1 MAAASQPATAGPAA
15 TDVAKIWSFVRSVH
29 AYNNKWEPSLCLQ
42 RQAENSYTQ
51 FAVAV
56 EEWNSSRPVAR
67 RLAPIFSLFLKRK
80 GVCGDHGRKDE
91 SRGWTRAGL
100 GVEAPCVYRL
110 YGPVAYIE
118 RTKQL
123 MIQAA
128 NNYTNTV
135 TYLLLLLSA
144 IRRLQMYYASVVRVK
159 KYVRNTE

>member
-29 AYNNKWEPSLCLQ
+29 TYNDKWETSLCLQ

-67 RLAPIFSLFLKRK
+67 RLAPIFCLFLKRK
-80 GVCGDHGRKDE
+80 GVCGDHGRKLKMN
-91 SRGWTRAGL
+91 RGAGL

-123 MIQAA
+123 MTQAA
-128 NNYTNTV
+128 NN
-135 TYLLLLLSA
+135 
-144 IRRLQMYYASVVRVK
+144 
-159 KYVRNTE
+159 